1 MKIDTYI
8 KATLGALTFY
18 FPVRGTKNTL
28 VCRNCGMCQTDPT
41 DKLRERCELTKQ
53 ILPFADTCIDG
64 RCPLV
69 FEEVEQWE
77 YQS

>member
-8 KATLGALTFY
+8 KATLGSLDFY
-18 FPVRGTKNTL
+18 FPIHGPKNTL
-28 VCRNCGMCQTDPT
+28 VCRNCQMCQTDPT

-53 ILPFADTCIDG
+53 ILPFADTYIDG

-69 FEEVEQWE
+69 FEEEVHLTNE
-77 YQS
+77 